1 MNHKSGYVAI
11 LGLPNA
17 GKSTLLNTL
26 LGQKIAI
33 TNKKPQTTRKK
44 IVGILSENDY
54 QIIFLDTP
62 GLLTPS
68 YLLQEKMMQEI
79 TRSIIDADVVLL
91 IIDVVKDPYGKS
103 TFNQKYVKENLENK
117 KRAIILL
124 LNKVDLIQQ
133 NETVQLIEN
142 FKSLNKFESVIP
154 ISASQ
159 NFNIIKL
166 VNTIVEV
173 LPEGPGF
180 YPKDIVSDES
190 ERFFV
195 SEIIREKI
203 LELYRE
209 EIPYSVEIVITD
221 FKERE
226 EGKYFISAEIAV
238 ERDSQKAIIIG
249 KGGTAIKKLG
259 KIAREAIEEF
269 LQREV
274 FLDLRVKVRK
284 NWRSNENL
292 LKQFGYKP
300 DSEK

>member
-11 LGLPNA
+11 LGLPNV
-17 GKSTLLNTL
+17 GKSTLLNSL

-159 NFNIIKL
+159 KFNLISL
-166 VNTIVEV
+166 VDTIVEL

-180 YPKDIVSDES
+180 YPKDIVADES

-209 EIPYSVEIVITD
+209 EIPYSVEVVITD

-226 EGKYFISAEIAV
+226 EGKNFISAEIAV
-238 ERDSQKAIIIG
+238 ERDSQKSIIIG
-249 KGGTAIKKLG
+249 KGGAAVKKLG
-259 KIAREAIEEF
+259 EIAREAIEEF
-269 LQREV
+269 LQHKVYLE
-274 FLDLRVKVRK
+274 LRIKVRK
-284 NWRSNENL
+284 NWRSNENF
-292 LKQFGYKP
+292 LKQFGYKS

>member
-17 GKSTLLNTL
+17 GKSTLLNSL

-44 IVGILSENDY
+44 IVGILSEKDY
-54 QIIFLDTP
+54 QIILLDTP

-79 TRSIIDADVVLL
+79 TRSIRDADVVLL
-91 IIDVVKDPYGKS
+91 IIDVMKDSHGKS
-103 TFNQKYVKENLENK
+103 TFSQKYVIEDLNNK
-117 KRAIILL
+117 KGAMILL
-124 LNKVDLIQQ
+124 LNKIDLIPQKD
-133 NETVQLIEN
+133 TVQLIDYYN
-142 FKSLNKFESVIP
+142 SLNKFESVIP

-159 NFNIIKL
+159 NFNITKL
-166 VNTIVEV
+166 IHAIVEV

-180 YPKDIVSDES
+180 YPKDIVADES

-209 EIPYSVEIVITD
+209 EIPYSVEVLIAE

-226 EGKYFISAEIAV
+226 EGKDFISAEIVV
-238 ERDSQKAIIIG
+238 EKDTQKAIIIG

-259 KIAREAIEEF
+259 KIARDAIEEF
-269 LQREV
+269 LQQEV

-292 LKQFGYKP
+292 LKQFGYNP
-300 DSEK
+300 DPEK

>member
-79 TRSIIDADVVLL
+79 TQSIIDADVVLL

-117 KRAIILL
+117 KRAIVLL

-166 VNTIVEV
+166 VDTIVEV

-209 EIPYSVEIVITD
+209 EIPYSV
-221 FKERE
+221 
-226 EGKYFISAEIAV
+226 G
-238 ERDSQKAIIIG
+238 
-249 KGGTAIKKLG
+249 
-259 KIAREAIEEF
+259 
-269 LQREV
+269 
-274 FLDLRVKVRK
+274 LDQL
-284 NWRSNENL
+284 
-292 LKQFGYKP
+292 Y
-300 DSEK
+300 